1 MSKLRLA
8 AKWLSVVAI
17 GVTLL
22 IGILM
27 WDLKV
32 VIPSAFALL
41 GTLFTAL
48 DSPPLTKAHRR
59 SLVGDILGHS

>member
-1 MSKLRLA
+1 MSKLRFA
-8 AKWLSVVAI
+8 AKWLSVIAVGI
-17 GVTLL
+17 TLL

-32 VIPSAFALL
+32 IVPSALAFL

-59 SLVGDILGHS
+59 SLVSDILGHS